1 MEAAEM
7 LRRARREAGL
17 TQRELAA
24 RAGTSQAAIAAVE
37 TGRKQPS
44 VATLSRWLDV
54 AGAGLALQPAEEIR
68 LTRRGEDL
76 VAVLRLAQA
85 LPSRRRSELRFPR
98 IPA

>member
-1 MEAAEM
+1 M

-54 AGAGLALQPAEEIR
+54 AGAGLALQSAEEIR